1 MKNIGIILS
10 GGNGSRFG
18 GPVPKQFAK
27 LAGRCV
33 IEYTIDAFENT
44 HDIDEIIVVSKAD
57 YVEFV
62 WSLVNKNHW
71 EKVVK
76 VIAGGED
83 RFTSTYS
90 AIQSLMNYP
99 GKTKVLFHDSVR
111 PLVNEQIIRECIN
124 KLDVFSAVDVV
135 IPSSDTLIQVGDDGC
150 IKDIPPRDLMRR
162 GQTPQG
168 FLLETIREAYK
179 LAIEKDRRNFTC
191 DCGVVRAMLPHI
203 KIATTD
209 GTDSNQKVT
218 HTMDLFTIEKMLQ
231 ARSNSFRFDP
241 TLLKNLKGKNII
253 IFGGSSGIGK
263 AIHDLATLNGARAF
277 SASRTQN
284 GIDISKRETIEA
296 FLSSVIDSVG
306 KIDIV
311 INTAALLIKKPLE
324 KTSPEEINAII
335 STNYLGMINIALSAH
350 KFLKESKGTLLN
362 FTSSSYT
369 RGRAYYSLYSSTKS
383 AAVNFTQAL
392 ADEWSKDAIRVNCI
406 NPERTQT
413 PMRVTNFGL
422 EDPSLLLKAE
432 DVAETSLLVALM
444 RKTGMIVDIKKEGA
458 LLI

>member
-1 MKNIGIILS
+1 
-10 GGNGSRFG
+10 
-18 GPVPKQFAK
+18 
-27 LAGRCV
+27 
-33 IEYTIDAFENT
+33 
-44 HDIDEIIVVSKAD
+44 
-57 YVEFV
+57 
-62 WSLVNKNHW
+62 
-71 EKVVK
+71 
-76 VIAGGED
+76 
-83 RFTSTYS
+83 
-90 AIQSLMNYP
+90 
-99 GKTKVLFHDSVR
+99 
-111 PLVNEQIIRECIN
+111 
-124 KLDVFSAVDVV
+124 
-135 IPSSDTLIQVGDDGC
+135 
-150 IKDIPPRDLMRR
+150 MRR

>member
-33 IEYTIDAFENT
+33 IEYTIDAFENSN
-44 HDIDEIIVVSKAD
+44 DIDEIIVVSKSD
-57 YVEFV
+57 YIEFV

-71 EKVVK
+71 GKVIK
-76 VIAGGED
+76 VIAGGDD

-90 AIQSLMNYP
+90 AIQSLMNYHSQ
-99 GKTKVLFHDSVR
+99 TKVLFHDSVR
-111 PLVNEQIIRECIN
+111 PLVNDQIIRECIK

-135 IPSSDTLIQVGDDGC
+135 IPSSDTLIQIGDDGC
-150 IKDIPPRDLMRR
+150 IKDIPPRELMRR

-168 FLLETIREAYK
+168 FLLETIRDAYK
-179 LAIEKDRRNFTC
+179 LAIEKNRRNFTC
-191 DCGVVRAMLPHI
+191 DCGVVRAMSPHI
-203 KIATTD
+203 KIATAD
-209 GTDSNQKVT
+209 GAESNQKVT
-218 HTMDLFTIEKMLQ
+218 HIMDLFTIEKMLQ
-231 ARSNSFRFDP
+231 ARSNSLRVDP
-241 TLLKNLKGKNII
+241 ALLKNLKNKNIV

-263 AIHDLATLNGARAF
+263 AIHDLATLNGAKSF
-277 SASRTQN
+277 SASRSQN
-284 GIDISKRETIEA
+284 SVDISNRETIKA
-296 FLSSVIDSVG
+296 FLNSVIESDG

-324 KTSPEEINAII
+324 KMSTEEISAII
-335 STNYLGMINIALSAH
+335 NTNYLGMINIALSAH
-350 KFLKESKGTLLN
+350 KYLKESKGTLLN

-383 AAVNFTQAL
+383 AVVNFTQAL

-413 PMRVTNFGL
+413 PMRITNFGL
-422 EDPSLLLKAE
+422 EDPATLLKAE
-432 DVAETSLLVALM
+432 EVAETSLLLTLT
-444 RKTGMIVDIKKEGA
+444 RKTGMIVDIKKESA